1 MWHWRPSV
9 RIRLST
15 PFDSLAQSAE
25 HLTFNQG
32 VRSSNLRWVTNQKPL
47 LSYDKRGFLND
58 VCYANDDV
66 LLMMFASLM
75 MSASPNVLWQTS
87 HHCEYNEQHH
97 YSKNNIISL
106 KAMHHY
112 VLSSPL
118 RAIWVVFYFV
128 RRGPQPSKSRVR
140 DGTAIRTQSVRIVVN
155 RVRGLLRI
163 SAGQRGVIFVR
174 RGPQPK
180 KTKL

>member
-1 MWHWRPSV
+1 
-9 RIRLST
+9 
-15 PFDSLAQSAE
+15 
-25 HLTFNQG
+25 
-32 VRSSNLRWVTNQKPL
+32 
-47 LSYDKRGFLND
+47 
-58 VCYANDDV
+58 
-66 LLMMFASLM
+66 MMFASLM

-118 RAIWVVFYFV
+118 REIWVVFYFV

-140 DGTAIRTQSVRIVVN
+140 DGTAILCVEVFSPPHLSPVFYTFSIKRMLFTAFYTKSIDMLFFGIYNLYSIFTKYVKMQGVPQAIRIAVEN
-155 RVRGLLRI
+155 LMQKG
-163 SAGQRGVIFVR
+163 
-174 RGPQPK
+174 
-180 KTKL
+180 